1 MSAAANND
9 DFVQPTSF
17 AFNEASLAEA
27 KKHIAKYPK
36 GRQASAVMPLLWI
49 AQYQEGWV
57 SRAAMDV
64 IAGML
69 DMAAIRVY
77 EVATFYTMYNLKPKG
92 THLIQV
98 CRTTPCWL
106 RGSDGLTDL
115 CKKKLGIGMKETS
128 SDGKFTLMEVECLG
142 ACVNA
147 PMVQINDDFYEDL
160 TPETLS
166 KVLDELAAGRKPKI
180 GPQVDRLNSAPVGGM
195 TTLKDLPTQGP
206 KGAGE

>member
-1 MSAAANND
+1 MSAAAHNHQ
-9 DFVQPTSF
+9 FEQPTSF

-36 GRQASAVMPLLWI
+36 GRQASAVMPLLWL

-69 DMAAIRVY
+69 DMAPIRVY
-77 EVATFYTMYNLKPKG
+77 EVATFYTMYSLKPKG
-92 THLIQV
+92 AHLIQV

-115 CKKKLGIGMKETS
+115 CKKKLGIGMHETTA
-128 SDGKFTLMEVECLG
+128 DGKFTLMEVECLG

-166 KVLDELAAGRKPKI
+166 KVLDELAAGKQPKV

-195 TTLKDLPTQGP
+195 TTLKDLP

>member
-1 MSAAANND
+1 MSAANFSA
-9 DFVQPTSF
+9 FVQPTSF
-17 AFNEASLAEA
+17 AFNEASLAQA
-27 KKHIAKYPK
+27 QKHIAKYPK

-69 DMAAIRVY
+69 DMAPIRVY
-77 EVATFYTMYNLKPKG
+77 EVATFYTQYNLKPVGK
-92 THLIQV
+92 HLIQV

-106 RGSDGLTDL
+106 RGADDLTET
-115 CKKKLGIGMKETS
+115 CKKKLGIGMKETT

-166 KVLDELAAGRKPKI
+166 KVLDELSAGRKPKV
-180 GPQVDRLNSAPVGGM
+180 GPQVDRLNSAPLGGM
-195 TTLKDLPTQGP
+195 TTLTDLP